1 MNLILNNN
9 NDYNYYYMSR
19 QLFKPTGL
27 TEYEEYLLEHPQELS
42 SMNNLLFTN
51 QFSEEFL
58 IKSRLYYDSWKC
70 LRSQNDLSPYFCFMY
85 LYDRQEYDSADDW
98 TDYNQVYEY
107 LKKRNY
113 SDNFIEAEFERAL
126 NDRDKE

>member
-1 MNLILNNN
+1 
-9 NDYNYYYMSR
+9 MSR
-19 QLFKPTGL
+19 QLSKPTGL

-113 SDNFIEAEFERAL
+113 SDNSIEIEFERAL